1 MLTTPAAPANP
12 ITDLAAREAARTIF
26 DRPLVVEAG
35 AGTGKTTTLIARLCT
50 WCLGPGWERAAAA
63 APGNTAPGDVAARV
77 LEGIV
82 AITFTEAA
90 AAEMA
95 AKLGEALVS
104 VAGGSGVVGIDALPV
119 AEAMAA
125 ERARFLLAA
134 VDRLAVSTIHAWCSR
149 VLSMAPVQAGLHPQ
163 FQVDADGTLLDEVV
177 HQVVVD
183 WFTEVFGTAAPERAS
198 LLVLAD
204 RAIGSEAIALALGRL
219 ASQATPAE
227 VLRDAAPT
235 AAELAAFFVRTRALL
250 SRWLADVEPGFAG
263 SVLRADVAQRLLDA
277 VRAVHVA
284 ASAAPSR
291 AALERLCAAAQ
302 EVNDGQ
308 RSTLSKWSRGR
319 FTATEA
325 RLLND
330 KVRATETN
338 SALLLVHLDH
348 LGNMD
353 PVLFDAARD
362 VLAPMLTRVEAELS
376 RRGIVTFDQLLRRTR
391 DLLAHH
397 PQVLAQLRESL
408 DLLHVDEFQDTDGL
422 QCEIVAMLAL
432 EGETRPALFVVGD
445 PKQSIYGWRSADLG
459 AYQAFVDRVMAAGGE
474 RLSLEYN
481 RRSVAPVLE
490 EVERVIGPL
499 MRPLAG
505 FQPAFQALVSH
516 RGAAPAF
523 PGGRGAVEYWMSW
536 GWSPTDGLA
545 LLPAQMT
552 AEIEAKAIAADLVGL
567 RAEGLGWGEVGILMR
582 SASDLD
588 IYLEALREAG
598 VPYVVE
604 RDRNYFRRR
613 EIVDAAAILRAVLEP
628 TDTLAL
634 LALFRSPAVG
644 VPDAALLPLWSRQL
658 PARMTEVRRRSDLD
672 GIELLV
678 REAAAETAATG
689 AGGLT
694 TVAGWPDA
702 LLAAIDAVAWLREHH
717 EALPADRFV
726 EELRARIP
734 LEAVASG
741 RYLGSFRVANL
752 HRYHTELVDAL
763 ADSARDPQKVLRA
776 LRRGVKGKSEGEEA
790 RPEFKDDAVR
800 VMTVHKAKGL
810 EFTHVYV
817 VQLHKERR
825 DSRSEWI
832 DNAGEATSAVPVDAG
847 RWELR
852 LFGARSLGYDRV
864 ATREQ
869 MVDRHE
875 RLRLLYVAMTRAR
888 DRLVLLGKW
897 PKEPDPTPT
906 VERAKSLL
914 GLAIGRTGGHPTPQ
928 QVEAASG
935 HLDGGDAL
943 WRLPAMVGA
952 SAPGA
957 TSIPRPP
964 AVDPTPPDLER
975 QLARRAERVVE
986 ATERMDR
993 PTSAPASD
1001 AAHRVLEES
1010 HRQVAAA
1017 LGDAG
1022 PEADPRAATTTPAVP
1037 SPLPSAVGTAVHRA
1051 LELMDPAASPASAL
1065 RDAVAAAEPVLVAS
1079 LPDDLLPEG
1088 RRRAER
1094 LLVRFVDGELGAHFR
1109 RLGPHIVARELPTL
1123 AAPGDDSGPVGFFAG
1138 AIDLVH
1144 LDPATGEL
1152 VVVDYKTDSVPTEAA
1167 LEARVAAY
1175 RLQAAHY
1182 VSVLH
1187 SALGLDKPPR
1197 MELWFLSLDRRVG

>member
-1 MLTTPAAPANP
+1 MPTTPANP
-12 ITDLAAREAARTIF
+12 ITDLAAREAARTTF

-50 WCLGPGWERAAAA
+50 WCLGPGWERAVAA
-63 APGNTAPGDVAARV
+63 APGNPAPGDVAARV

-104 VAGGSGVVGIDALPV
+104 VAGGSGVVGIDVLPV
-119 AEAMAA
+119 AGPLAA
-125 ERARFLLAA
+125 ERARHLLAA

-163 FQVDADGTLLDEVV
+163 FQVDADGSLLDEVV
-177 HQVVVD
+177 HEVVVD
-183 WFTEVFGTAAPERAS
+183 WFTEVFGTAAPQRES

-204 RAIGSEAIALALGRL
+204 RAIGSEAIALALSRL
-219 ASQATPAE
+219 ATEATPAQ
-227 VLRDAAPT
+227 VLRDAQPT
-235 AAELAAFFVRTRALL
+235 TPELAAFFARTRALL

-263 SVLRADVAQRLLDA
+263 SVLRADLAVRLLDA
-277 VRAVHVA
+277 VRGVHIA

-302 EVNDGQ
+302 EVGEGE

-319 FTATEA
+319 FTNTEA

-330 KVRATETN
+330 KAGATEAA

-348 LGNMD
+348 LGLMD
-353 PVLFDAARD
+353 PVLFDSARA
-362 VLAPMLTRVEAELS
+362 VLAPLLERVEAELS
-376 RRGIVTFDQLLRRTR
+376 RRGVVTFDQLLRRTR
-391 DLLAHH
+391 DLLANH
-397 PQVLAQLRESL
+397 PEVLSQLRGSL
-408 DLLHVDEFQDTDGL
+408 HLLHVDEFQDTDGL

-432 EGETRPALFVVGD
+432 EGEKRPALFVVGD

-481 RRSVAPVLE
+481 RRSVAPVLD
-490 EVERVIGPL
+490 EVERVIRPL
-499 MRPLAG
+499 MRPLPG
-505 FQPAFQALVSH
+505 FQPDFQALVSH
-516 RGAAPAF
+516 RGAATAF
-523 PGGRGAVEYWMSW
+523 AGARGAVEYWISW
-536 GWSPTDGLA
+536 GWNPTDGIA
-545 LLPAQMT
+545 SLPAQVT
-552 AEIEAKAIAADLVGL
+552 ADIEAKAIAADLVGL
-567 RAEGLGWGEVGILMR
+567 RAEGLRWSDVGILMR

-628 TDTLAL
+628 SDTLAL
-634 LALFRSPAVG
+634 LTLFRSPAVG
-644 VPDAALLPLWSRQL
+644 VPDAALLPLWRRQL
-658 PARMTEVRRRSDLD
+658 PARMAEVRTRSDLD

-678 REAAAETAATG
+678 SEAAAETMTTG

-717 EALPADRFV
+717 ESLPADRFV

-734 LEAVASG
+734 LEPVAAG

-752 HRYHTELVDAL
+752 HRYHTDLINDL

-776 LRRGVKGKSEGEEA
+776 LRRGVKGRTEAEEA
-790 RPEFKDDAVR
+790 RPELKDDAVR

-810 EFTHVYV
+810 EFEHVYV

-825 DSRSEWI
+825 DSRREWSE
-832 DNAGEATSAVPVDAG
+832 NAGEATSAVSVGSG

-852 LFGARSLGYDRV
+852 LFGSRSLGYDGV
-864 ATREQ
+864 VTREK

-888 DRLVLLGKW
+888 DRLVMLGQWTKV
-897 PKEPDPTPT
+897 PDPAPS
-906 VERAKSLL
+906 VERATSLL
-914 GLAIGRTGGHPTPQ
+914 GLVMGRTGGHPTAADVAAAGG
-928 QVEAASG
+928 QV
-935 HLDGGDAL
+935 DGGDAL
-943 WRLPAMVGA
+943 WRIPAMVAG
-952 SAPGA
+952 SAPEAGSVA
-957 TSIPRPP
+957 RPP
-964 AVDPTPPDLER
+964 AEDPTPADLER
-975 QLARRAERVVE
+975 RLARRAEHILE
-986 ATERMDR
+986 ATARMDR
-993 PTSAPASD
+993 RTSAPASD

-1017 LGDAG
+1017 LGDAAIES
-1022 PEADPRAATTTPAVP
+1022 EADAAAAVTPAAAP

-1051 LELMDPAASPASAL
+1051 LELMDPAAPPARAL
-1065 RDAVAAAEPVLVAS
+1065 RDAILAAEPVLVAS
-1079 LPDDLLPEG
+1079 LPEHLVPEG

-1094 LLVRFVDGELGAHFR
+1094 LLARFVNGELGAHFR
-1109 RLGPHIVARELPTL
+1109 RLGPHFVARELPTL
-1123 AAPGDDSGPVGFFAG
+1123 AAPTDDTGPVGFFAG

-1152 VVVDYKTDSVPTEAA
+1152 VVVDYKTDGVRTEAE
-1167 LEARVAAY
+1167 LDARVAAY
-1175 RLQAAHY
+1175 RLQGNHY
-1182 VSVLH
+1182 VSVLQ

-1197 MELWFLSLDRRVG
+1197 MELWFLSLDRRVE